1 MHLPYIP
8 IPRPGFLDSCESL
21 GYIYGER
28 RWRSI
33 DGRLLYTWDSLH
45 GEIEVFDKRGQHVS
59 VLDARTGA
67 VIKPR
72 RKGRGIRV

>member
-1 MHLPYIP
+1 MPYIP
-8 IPRPGFLDSCESL
+8 IPKPGFLDSCESL

-33 DGRLLYTWDSLH
+33 DGQRLFTWDSLH
-45 GEIEVFDKRGQHVS
+45 GEVEVFDKRGRHLS
-59 VLDARTGA
+59 VLDAISGA

-72 RKGRGIRV
+72 RKGRRIHV